1 MSEPTPKELS
11 DAEKRERVR
20 KLLRRHSTAAAPTPT
35 TKREPGNN
43 RLEDL
48 SGVRELSERKAALA
62 AQHLPNPYF
71 HPHDGIAGGH
81 SVIDGREVINFSS
94 YNYLGWCGDSRVS
107 DAAVA
112 AIGRYGTSVSASRIA
127 SGERPLHRELETAL
141 ADHYQVEDC
150 VVFVS
155 GHATNVTVIGH
166 LLGPGDL
173 VVHDELIHN
182 SAVLGAQLSGAR
194 RLPFPHNN
202 WQALDRMLTTH
213 RASHQRVLIVI
224 EGVYSM
230 DGDVPELPQFIAIKQ
245 RHDALLMVDEAH
257 SLGVLGKKGGG
268 IGEHFGVTPTDVD
281 LWMGTLSK
289 SLASCG
295 GYIAGSH
302 QIIEY
307 LKYTTPGFL
316 YSVGL
321 APPLAAAALSAL
333 QLTHAEPERVRT
345 LRERADSLRAQF
357 RSAGWQVGASELS
370 AVVPLILGD
379 PDLALRLAHALD
391 QAGINVQ
398 PILPP
403 AVEGNQSRLRFFV
416 SAQHTEKDITTTV
429 RAIAESMTPPA

>member
-1 MSEPTPKELS
+1 MVWRLAGFRRSRRGDRT
-11 DAEKRERVR
+11 
-20 KLLRRHSTAAAPTPT
+20 LRHFGLGQSNRPRRTSLAPRT
-35 TKREPGNN
+35 GN
-43 RLEDL
+43 RPA
-48 SGVRELSERKAALA
+48 R
-62 AQHLPNPYF
+62 Q
-71 HPHDGIAGGH
+71 
-81 SVIDGREVINFSS
+81 
-94 YNYLGWCGDSRVS
+94 
-107 DAAVA
+107 
-112 AIGRYGTSVSASRIA
+112 YG
-127 SGERPLHRELETAL
+127 
-141 ADHYQVEDC
+141 VEDC

-173 VVHDELIHN
+173 ILHDVLIHN

-194 RLPFPHNN
+194 RLPFPHND
-202 WQALDRMLTTH
+202 WLALDRLLTTH

-257 SLGVLGKKGGG
+257 SLGVLGAKGGG

-321 APPLAAAALSAL
+321 APPLAAAALCAL
-333 QLTHAEPERVRT
+333 QLTHAESDRVQS
-345 LRERADSLRAQF
+345 LRERSDSLRAQF
-357 RSAGWQVGASELS
+357 RSAGWHMGASELS

-379 PDLALRLAHALD
+379 PDLAFRLAHALD

-403 AVEGNQSRLRFFV
+403 AVEANQSRLRFFV
-416 SAQHTEKDITTTV
+416 SAEHTEKDITATV
-429 RAIAESMTPPA
+429 RAIADSMAALE